1 MAGHAMKSVR
11 RLSLAALVVACMHL
25 VFGAIVRISGS
36 GMGCGDNWPKC
47 YGYWFPPFSRP
58 DLIVEVSH
66 RYLASI
72 LTLTVLSMA
81 FVAFRN
87 RRVEGVSGKG
97 GPMRSAFGAV
107 GAVFTA
113 AILGGVTVKMGNAP
127 WATVAHWLVAM
138 TLLAMVAMT
147 AIRAGALGGAS
158 SLVQS
163 GTARAARSGRAAAVL
178 AIFAVALGG
187 LTAKYPGA
195 AVGCTTVPMCGANP
209 SVAPASVHVQLTH
222 RTLALFLVLHL
233 IGVVMM
239 VRKRRATEA
248 AVVVRAAHIALGAVL
263 LQLVVASSMILFHL
277 PPVLRSLH
285 EATGVGIWLSC
296 FSLAYLARR
305 ASRHAERSEGPGLVT
320 PPGPTSLGPSVAAL
334 SMDDAGAPARL
345 AEAAPVVVEAAPI
358 VVEAAPI
365 VVEAAPIVVEAA
377 PIAVEVAPI
386 AVEAGPI
393 AVEAAPIAAEV
404 PAIDAE
410 VPAIDAEAASI
421 DDRAGEVAFEPEELD
436 WNPRR
441 AKAIDEVDEFSLPP
455 EPEAGFPA
463 EPELQP
469 VVEEVV
475 ADTSIVTP
483 SAGVPKL
490 SPLPQTKP
498 APTMA
503 VIVARG
509 ADLL

>member
-1 MAGHAMKSVR
+1 MKSVR
-11 RLSLAALVVACMHL
+11 RLSIAALVIACMHL

-36 GMGCGDNWPKC
+36 GMGCGDHWPKC
-47 YGYWFPPFSRP
+47 YGYWFPPFNRP

-87 RRVEGVSGKG
+87 RRFEGVAGPG

-107 GAVFTA
+107 GAVFSA

-138 TLLAMVAMT
+138 TLLALVAAT
-147 AIRAGALGGAS
+147 AIRAGALGGAGA
-158 SLVQS
+158 LVQS
-163 GTARAARSGRAAAVL
+163 GTSRAARAALAAAVL

-209 SVAPASVHVQLTH
+209 AVEAAGVHVQITH
-222 RTLALFLVLHL
+222 RTLAVLLVLHL

-239 VRKRRATEA
+239 LRKRRATEA
-248 AVVVRAAHIALGAVL
+248 AVVVRAAHIALGMVL
-263 LQLVVASSMILFHL
+263 LQLVVASSMVLLSL

-296 FSLAYLARR
+296 FTLAYLARR
-305 ASRHAERSEGPGLVT
+305 ASQDDNAPVA
-320 PPGPTSLGPSVAAL
+320 GPT
-334 SMDDAGAPARL
+334 L
-345 AEAAPVVVEAAPI
+345 AVELTPVIEAVTVIEAAPVVEAAVESAVEPVAESVEEPIVEGTDLPETFDVEALDWAPRRT
-358 VVEAAPI
+358 A
-365 VVEAAPIVVEAA
+365 
-377 PIAVEVAPI
+377 
-386 AVEAGPI
+386 
-393 AVEAAPIAAEV
+393 AAEE
-404 PAIDAE
+404 I
-410 VPAIDAEAASI
+410 
-421 DDRAGEVAFEPEELD
+421 
-436 WNPRR
+436 
-441 AKAIDEVDEFSLPP
+441 DEFSIPP
-455 EPEAGFPA
+455 ESTVEPA
-463 EPELQP
+463 EEP

-475 ADTSIVTP
+475 AEPAVAEHAFREEVAADTSIVTP
-483 SAGVPKL
+483 PAGVPRL
-490 SPLPQTKP
+490 SPLPPPSP

-509 ADLL
+509 ADQL